1 MKKMSRL
8 PHEQVAGDHDGLPVD
23 GLPVDGDVEGHRVPS
38 GGNFLPGMPGT
49 GGDQLHRP
57 TGSGEADGDDDV
69 EGHLGHTKGERF
81 LPGMPGTGGDQL
93 HRPTGSGEAVGDDDV
108 EGHSFG
114 HTKGERFLPGMPGTG
129 GDQADVKGS

>member
-1 MKKMSRL
+1 MSRL

-38 GGNFLPGMPGT
+38 GAN
-49 GGDQLHRP
+49 
-57 TGSGEADGDDDV
+57 
-69 EGHLGHTKGERF
+69 F